1 MRYNYIERYK
11 KACYQFGKHLDRKP
25 RDNIAKML
33 YQADVEMTPGMFIS
47 LWLFTTLLSA
57 FSMLIV
63 SSIVFATSKSPFLF
77 TSVLTVVAF
86 LTIGIAFPFALHNKI
101 SNKKMDIERKLPYAL
116 AHMSILASAGSTP
129 LDVIRR
135 LALEDYGHISKEFR
149 KVLYRVDVL
158 GEDAVTAMNDL
169 INNTPSEIFR
179 SICIDLTNIIH
190 AGGGLRGYLE
200 TKSKDLMNIKRQTH
214 KEFVDSL
221 AVYGEGYLGGIVMSV
236 VLSVLAIVLCG
247 ALGIE
252 LGHFKPKELFFIFV
266 YLITPLINVIFLL
279 LLEVKYSKSG

>member
-1 MRYNYIERYK
+1 MSYKYIERYK
-11 KACYQFGKHLDRKP
+11 EACYQFGKYLDRKP

-33 YQADVEMTPGMFIS
+33 YQADVEITPGMFFS
-47 LWLFTTLLSA
+47 LWMFTTLLCA

-63 SSIVFATSKSPFLF
+63 SSIVFATSKSAFLF
-77 TSVLTVVAF
+77 VSVLTMVTF
-86 LTIGIAFPFALHNKI
+86 LILGIAFPFALHNKI
-101 SNKKMDIERKLPYAL
+101 LNKKMDIERQLPYAL
-116 AHMSILASAGSTP
+116 AHMTILASAGSTP

-149 KVLYRVDVL
+149 NVLYRTDVL
-158 GEDAVTAMNDL
+158 GVDAVTAMNDQ

-190 AGGGLRGYLE
+190 AGGGLMGYLE
-200 TKSKDLMNIKRQTH
+200 TKSKDLMNIRRQTY

-221 AVYGEGYLGGIVMSV
+221 AVYGEGYLGGIVMST

-247 ALGIE
+247 SLGIE
-252 LGHFKPKELFFIFV
+252 LGDFKPKGLFLIFV
-266 YLITPLINVIFLL
+266 YLLTPLINVIFLL